1 MLTKFL
7 FVNIRRDVVVGEG
20 GASVRAVS
28 IIVALLGLSGCSL
41 FVPKLEAPRL
51 SVVGVELQKGALWQQ
66 KLKVRM
72 HVDNPND
79 RVLPIKGINYTLDV
93 NGQEFAHGESAASF
107 VVPALG
113 EAEFDMNMT
122 ANMAGTI
129 ISLLGHGGDS
139 NLEYHLV
146 GKISLSEGLLRS
158 VSFNQTGNFKL
169 Q

>member
-1 MLTKFL
+1 MKPLSL
-7 FVNIRRDVVVGEG
+7 L
-20 GASVRAVS
+20 
-28 IIVALLGLSGCSL
+28 VALLALSGCSL
-41 FVPKLEAPRL
+41 FVPKLQAPHL
-51 SVVGVELQKGALWQQ
+51 SVVAIELQKGSLWQQ

-79 RVLPIKGINYTLDV
+79 RVLPIKGITYTLDV

-107 VVPALG
+107 VVPPLG

-129 ISLLGHGGDS
+129 ISLLSHGNDAVA
-139 NLEYHLV
+139 YHLS
-146 GKISLSEGLLRS
+146 GRISLSHGFLRS
-158 VSFNQTGNFKL
+158 VPFDQRGTFKL

>member
-1 MLTKFL
+1 
-7 FVNIRRDVVVGEG
+7 
-20 GASVRAVS
+20 
-28 IIVALLGLSGCSL
+28 
-41 FVPKLEAPRL
+41 
-51 SVVGVELQKGALWQQ
+51 VVGVELQKGALWQQ

-79 RVLPIKGINYTLDV
+79 RELPIKGITYTLDV

-129 ISLLGHGGDS
+129 ISLLSHGTDA
-139 NLEYHLV
+139 NVEYHLT
-146 GKISLSEGLLRS
+146 GRISLSKGLLRS
-158 VSFNQTGNFKL
+158 VPFDQHGTFRL

>member
-1 MLTKFL
+1 MLAP
-7 FVNIRRDVVVGEG
+7 RRLVGALSCSAVVLV
-20 GASVRAVS
+20 
-28 IIVALLGLSGCSL
+28 LSSCSL
-41 FVPKLEAPRL
+41 FVPKLQTPRL

-79 RVLPIKGINYTLDV
+79 RELPIKGITYTLDV
-93 NGQEFAHGESAASF
+93 NGQEFAHGESAAAF

-129 ISLLGHGGDS
+129 ISLLSHGTDA
-139 NLEYHLV
+139 NVQYHLA
-146 GKISLSEGLLRS
+146 GRIALSHGLLRS
-158 VSFNQTGNFKL
+158 VPFDQQGT
-169 Q
+169 

>member
-1 MLTKFL
+1 MKRLVPL
-7 FVNIRRDVVVGEG
+7 LVV
-20 GASVRAVS
+20 S
-28 IIVALLGLSGCSL
+28 ALCGCSL
-41 FVPKLEAPRL
+41 FVPKVQAPHL
-51 SVVGVELQKGALWQQ
+51 TVVGIELQKGSLWQQ

-79 RVLPIKGINYTLDV
+79 RVLPIKGITYTLDV

-107 VVPALG
+107 VVPPLG

-129 ISLLGHGGDS
+129 ISLLSHGSDAS
-139 NLEYHLV
+139 VDYHLA
-146 GKISLSEGLLRS
+146 GRISLSQGFLRS
-158 VSFNQTGNFKL
+158 VPFDQHGTFKL

>member
-1 MLTKFL
+1 MKFL
-7 FVNIRRDVVVGEG
+7 
-20 GASVRAVS
+20 SLL
-28 IIVALLGLSGCSL
+28 VALLALSGCSL
-41 FVPKLEAPRL
+41 FVPKLQAPHL
-51 SVVGVELQKGALWQQ
+51 SVVAIELQKGSLWQQ

-79 RVLPIKGINYTLDV
+79 RVLPIKGITYTLDV

-107 VVPALG
+107 VVPPLG

-129 ISLLGHGGDS
+129 LSLLSHGNDAVA
-139 NLEYHLV
+139 YHLS
-146 GKISLSEGLLRS
+146 GRISLSHGFLRS
-158 VSFNQTGNFKL
+158 VPFDQRGTFKL

>member
-1 MLTKFL
+1 M
-7 FVNIRRDVVVGEG
+7 
-20 GASVRAVS
+20 A
-28 IIVALLGLSGCSL
+28 GCSL
-41 FVPKLEAPRL
+41 LVPKLQAPHL

-72 HVDNPND
+72 HVENPND
-79 RVLPIKGINYTLDV
+79 RVLPIKGITYTLEV

-113 EAEFDMNMT
+113 EAEFDMNMI

-129 ISLLGHGGDS
+129 ISLLSHGTDA
-139 NLEYHLV
+139 NVEYHLT
-146 GKISLSEGLLRS
+146 GRIALSHGLLRS
-158 VSFNQTGNFKL
+158 VRFDQTGTFKL

>member
-1 MLTKFL
+1 MFA
-7 FVNIRRDVVVGEG
+7 RRRWVFGLCSS
-20 GASVRAVS
+20 AAVL
-28 IIVALLGLSGCSL
+28 ALSSCSL
-41 FVPKLEAPRL
+41 FVPKLQTPHL

-79 RVLPIKGINYTLDV
+79 RELPVKGITYTLDV
-93 NGQEFAHGESAASF
+93 NGQEFAHGESAAAF

-113 EAEFDMNMT
+113 AAEFDMNTT

-129 ISLLGHGGDS
+129 ISLLKHGTDA
-139 NLEYHLV
+139 NVEYHLT
-146 GKISLSEGLLRS
+146 GRISLSHGLLRS
-158 VSFNQTGNFKL
+158 VKVDQTGTFRL

>member
-1 MLTKFL
+1 MYP
-7 FVNIRRDVVVGEG
+7 FVTIRGFEVRQG
-20 GASVRAVS
+20 GASVRTLSVFL
-28 IIVALLGLSGCSL
+28 ALLGLSACSL
-41 FVPKLEAPRL
+41 FVPKLQPPRL
-51 SVVGVELQKGALWQQ
+51 SVVDIDFQKGALWQQ

-79 RVLPIKGINYTLDV
+79 RSLPIKGITYILDV

-113 EAEFDMNMT
+113 QAEFDMNMT

-129 ISLLGHGGDS
+129 ISLLGHGTDA
-139 NLEYHLV
+139 NVEYHLA
-146 GKISLSEGLLRS
+146 GRISLSQGLLRS
-158 VSFNQTGNFKL
+158 VPFDQRGTFRL

>member
-1 MLTKFL
+1 M
-7 FVNIRRDVVVGEG
+7 
-20 GASVRAVS
+20 
-28 IIVALLGLSGCSL
+28 
-41 FVPKLEAPRL
+41 
-51 SVVGVELQKGALWQQ
+51 GVELQRGALWQQ

-79 RVLPIKGINYTLDV
+79 RTLPIKGITYTLDV

-129 ISLLGHGGDS
+129 ISLLSHGTDA
-139 NLEYHLV
+139 NVEYHLSRQDLPLGRLTPLGALRPTRHLQTAVAARTAQIRAQRARSRPYVVSVVRNSIGAPVVRRAILCEV
-146 GKISLSEGLLRS
+146 GRRAYR
-158 VSFNQTGNFKL
+158 
-169 Q
+169 